1 MKLTLILLVCFVG
14 ATYQQ
19 GYAWSP
25 FYDPYSPRIFLNNNY
40 DQINRHQLTDKSTLQ
55 IETRYNSDA
64 DEIDSSIPNIEPRTP
79 FGNYNKKAQ
88 NKFFVTSILPN
99 SFFNFKP
106 LTVTTLTS
114 TVIST
119 ISSTAVIATVQSC
132 LPSTMFVTTVGFVQ
146 LTTACARRRRDIDD
160 EYSPRQITAEIS
172 DLILPSLVL
181 PLATSSVASDYERYH
196 VNPEIASSQTDLE
209 EDQPQFVKID
219 KNNGRQHRALSLL
232 VTVTSTSTLYSFSTT
247 TIKKTINLSGP
258 QQLSC
263 LPSGFAVC

>member
-25 FYDPYSPRIFLNNNY
+25 FYHYSPRIFLNNNY

-55 IETRYNSDA
+55 IEVYRFFFISLNYSFKNYFRDQLQTRYNSDA

-181 PLATSSVASDYERYH
+181 PYV
-196 VNPEIASSQTDLE
+196 
-209 EDQPQFVKID
+209 
-219 KNNGRQHRALSLL
+219 
-232 VTVTSTSTLYSFSTT
+232 FSH
-247 TIKKTINLSGP
+247 P
-258 QQLSC
+258 
-263 LPSGFAVC
+263 F